1 MASIEK
7 LVLVAPFVVKI
18 FSPTDRVTHASR
30 TQPTTQG
37 RFKMKS
43 KQSVRGF
50 GCSTILAWW
59 RFGLNLTASSA
70 LLLVLCAPAQGQ
82 ELKKI
87 RVAVPTFSLITAA
100 TLIPTER
107 GYWREEGLDVEVI
120 VIRSAPSV
128 IALAAREVDFLTIG
142 GGGLI
147 GVLRGLPLR
156 VLFTPFRRPLY
167 ALYAKPE
174 IRSIQELDGRKVGIS
189 SIGSGPDFL
198 LRDLL
203 RKRMA
208 DGGKKVTILA
218 VGGGGERFAALK
230 TGVVDAAV
238 LASPFTLSAKEDGF
252 RELFSFITDKEYTD
266 IPVATFTRE
275 DMLQSNSAIVEKF
288 IRAQVKGLLYMRS
301 GRDKAIASLARGLKI
316 KNEAAAPGF
325 DEMRPAVTED
335 GTISLEE
342 QRKSIDYLI
351 NPATLKEAPRLDK
364 IYDFSIAKKVY
375 SELQSRGW
383 KPEP

>member
-1 MASIEK
+1 MNIK
-7 LVLVAPFVVKI
+7 TPDGG
-18 FSPTDRVTHASR
+18 P
-30 TQPTTQG
+30 
-37 RFKMKS
+37 
-43 KQSVRGF
+43 
-50 GCSTILAWW
+50 GCRAILTPW
-59 RFGLNLTASSA
+59 RFGLKLA
-70 LLLVLCAPAQGQ
+70 LCVTILYPWHAPAHSQ

-87 RVAVPTFSLITAA
+87 RVAIPTFSLITAP
-100 TLIPTER
+100 TLVPSER

-128 IALAAREVDFLTIG
+128 VALAAKEVDFLTIG

-174 IRSIQELDGRKVGIS
+174 IRSIPELDGRKVGIS
-189 SIGSGPDFL
+189 SIGSGPDL
-198 LRDLL
+198 LVRDLL

-208 DGGKKVTILA
+208 DGGKKVVILA
-218 VGGGGERFAALK
+218 VGGGGERFVALK

-238 LASPFTLSAKEDGF
+238 LASPFTLSAKQDGF

-275 DMLQSNSAIVEKF
+275 DMIQSNSTIVEKF
-288 IRAQVKGLLYMRS
+288 IRAQIKGLLYMRS
-301 GRDKAIASLARGLKI
+301 SRDKAVASLARGLKI
-316 KNEAAAPGF
+316 KEEVAAPGF
-325 DEMRPAVTED
+325 EEMRPALTED
-335 GTISLEE
+335 GTINQDE
-342 QRKSIDYLI
+342 QRKSIEYLV

-364 IYDFSIAKKVY
+364 IYDFSITRKVY
-375 SELQSRGW
+375 QELQNRGW
-383 KPEP
+383 KPTD

>member
-1 MASIEK
+1 MNIK
-7 LVLVAPFVVKI
+7 TP
-18 FSPTDRVTHASR
+18 DRG
-30 TQPTTQG
+30 P
-37 RFKMKS
+37 
-43 KQSVRGF
+43 
-50 GCSTILAWW
+50 GCRAILAAC
-59 RFGLNLTASSA
+59 RFGLKLA
-70 LLLVLCAPAQGQ
+70 LCITILCLWHAPAHGQ

-87 RVAVPTFSLITAA
+87 RVAIPTFSLITAP
-100 TLIPTER
+100 TLVPSER
-107 GYWREEGLDVEVI
+107 GYWRGEGLDVEVI

-128 IALAAREVDFLTIG
+128 VALAAKEVDFLTIG

-174 IRSIQELDGRKVGIS
+174 IRSIPELDGRKVGIS
-189 SIGSGPDFL
+189 SIGSGPDL
-198 LRDLL
+198 LVRDLL

-218 VGGGGERFAALK
+218 VGGGSERFVALK

-238 LASPFTLSAKEDGF
+238 LASPFTLSAKQDGF

-275 DMLQSNSAIVEKF
+275 DMIQSNSTIVEKF
-288 IRAQVKGLLYMRS
+288 IRAQIKGLLYMRS
-301 GRDKAIASLARGLKI
+301 SRDKAVASLARGLKI
-316 KNEAAAPGF
+316 KEEVAAPGF
-325 DEMRPAVTED
+325 EEMRPALTED
-335 GTISLEE
+335 GTINQDE
-342 QRKSIDYLI
+342 QRKSIEYLV

-364 IYDFSIAKKVY
+364 IYDFSITRKAY
-375 SELQSRGW
+375 QELQNRGW
-383 KPEP
+383 KPTD

>member
-1 MASIEK
+1 M
-7 LVLVAPFVVKI
+7 LFLLRP
-18 FSPTDRVTHASR
+18 
-30 TQPTTQG
+30 
-37 RFKMKS
+37 
-43 KQSVRGF
+43 
-50 GCSTILAWW
+50 
-59 RFGLNLTASSA
+59 SA
-70 LLLVLCAPAQGQ
+70 HGQ
-82 ELKKI
+82 ELKRV
-87 RVAVPTFSLITAA
+87 RVAIPTFSLITAA

-128 IALAAREVDFLTIG
+128 VALAAKEVDFLTIG

-174 IRSIQELDGRKVGIS
+174 IRSIPELDGRKVGVS
-189 SIGSGPDFL
+189 SIGSGPDLL
-198 LRDLL
+198 LRDVL
-203 RKRMA
+203 RKRMS
-208 DGGKKVTILA
+208 DVGKKVAILA

-238 LASPFTLSAKEDGF
+238 LASPFTLSAKQDGF

-275 DMLQSNSAIVEKF
+275 EFIQSNAATVEKF
-288 IRAQVKGLLYMRS
+288 IRAQVKGLLYMRN
-301 GRDKAIASLARGLKI
+301 GRDRAIASLARGLKTKEEI
-316 KNEAAAPGF
+316 VGPGF
-325 DEMRPAVTED
+325 DEMRPALTED
-335 GTISLEE
+335 GTVSQDE
-342 QRKSIDYLI
+342 QRKSIDYLV

-364 IYDFSIAKKVY
+364 IYDFSITRRVY
-375 SELQSRGW
+375 QELQVRGW
-383 KPEP
+383 KPTD